1 MHVAC
6 RCLCPVHQDT
16 LVDKDH
22 QGFEPSV
29 DRIVEN
35 RRAGEIN

>member
-6 RCLCPVHQDT
+6 RCLYPVHQDT

-22 QGFEPSV
+22 QGVGPSL
-29 DRIVEN
+29 DCIVEN
-35 RRAGEIN
+35 RRASEIN